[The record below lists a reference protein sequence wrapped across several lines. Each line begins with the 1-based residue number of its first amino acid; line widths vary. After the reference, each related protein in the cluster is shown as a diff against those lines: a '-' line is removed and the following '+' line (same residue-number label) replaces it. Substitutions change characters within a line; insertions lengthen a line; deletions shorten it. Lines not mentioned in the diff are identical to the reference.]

1 MSNKRKMALTIIG
14 VLICVCAV
22 LGVSYAYWVLV
33 LQQKDSNIVS
43 SDCFSI
49 EFEEGETIS
58 LQNTFPIAYSQLLEF
73 FQTTTPYH
81 FKIVNKCDSL
91 AKGVI
96 NLETLPVEG
105 KVLSDEYVA
114 LSLYEGARPINEATF
129 SSFKV
134 LDVIDN
140 LPVNEEKVLSESQV
154 AYKLI
159 DFELA
164 PYEEKEYD
172 LYLWLDEFT
181 PLSDEVMN
189 TNWSGKITITTSYW
203 THEEMLAYYDYEL
216 SYRVTGDVDV
226 GLCISTLTE
235 QESWSAVSAT
245 QYCNSL
251 KENLSLG
258 IYAFSTASG
267 NPEGDESYWRDQYD
281 KDYVDN
287 FKLDT
292 VVALC
297 NYKMGGNYVNE
308 DFDYINGNEM
318 NPVLPSTFLSYPV
331 IGTATCLYGDD
342 RKDHV
347 NSFNGVEFDTYYG
360 EFGSFVNNRV
370 INSVTFPDQLEIIGD
385 YSFYGNRL
393 SAIQI
398 PTKIRTIGESAFQRN
413 QLTRLELNPSST
425 LVVGVR
431 AFNDNQITE
440 IVLNGDIE
448 FEYESKENRGERST
462 SGVFKNNPVEK
473 IINNTGKAY
482 NWAGILTGEPGDE
495 FETGSL
501 EVDGKTVEIV
511 KE

>member
-1 MSNKRKMALTIIG
+1 M
-14 VLICVCAV
+14 
-22 LGVSYAYWVLV
+22 
-33 LQQKDSNIVS
+33 
-43 SDCFSI
+43 
-49 EFEEGETIS
+49 
-58 LQNTFPIAYSQLLEF
+58 
-73 FQTTTPYH
+73 
-81 FKIVNKCDSL
+81 

-114 LSLYEGARPINEATF
+114 LSLYEGAVPINEATF

-258 IYAFSTASG
+258 IYAFSSASG

-281 KDYVDN
+281 KDY
-287 FKLDT
+287 
-292 VVALC
+292 
-297 NYKMGGNYVNE
+297 
-308 DFDYINGNEM
+308 
-318 NPVLPSTFLSYPV
+318 
-331 IGTATCLYGDD
+331 
-342 RKDHV
+342 V

-448 FEYESKENRGERST
+448 FEYESKENRGERAT

-473 IINNTGKAY
+473 IINNTSKAY